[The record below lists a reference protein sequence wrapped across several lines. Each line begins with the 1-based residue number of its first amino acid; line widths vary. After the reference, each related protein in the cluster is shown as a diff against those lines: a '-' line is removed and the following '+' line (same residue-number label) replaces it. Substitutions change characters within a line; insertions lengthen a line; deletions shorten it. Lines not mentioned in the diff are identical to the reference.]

1 MGGFLFER
9 AQLAVLLAA
18 WSAVAIVVTLL
29 LGKVQSLQAVDV
41 DSFSMRRH

>member
-9 AQLAVLLAA
+9 ADLAVLLAA

-29 LGKVQSLQAVDV
+29 LGRVQSRSQP
-41 DSFSMRRH
+41 